1 MLELE
6 TKNYKTLEQINLK
19 FAPDYC
25 TLSGRNNAGKSAVIR
40 ALNILLTEEARP
52 WLNESNRI
60 DYSEDRTQWIK
71 AGLSIEIKCKLCL
84 TRADD
89 PALIQFIEKITNRS
103 LPDKES
109 VCEIQLT
116 VSPKNEAATVIRFN
130 DSGVSDQDA
139 REIVRKLK
147 SSNVLFIHNST
158 ADNNEFVFGRG
169 RAQAYYEV
177 QLSGDEQKQISE
189 AGKMVRRK
197 IKMMAKEH
205 RDELNKMLGKL
216 TEKYDVQFDSL
227 DFYTAARE
235 MPLGINLSDKQVE
248 VPLNSW
254 GSGTQN
260 RTYVLMSIL
269 KANRIKTRQLQDD
282 KIIPIVLIEE
292 PESFLHPSAQAEF
305 GKMLQALSVEL
316 GIQIIVSTHSPFMLN
331 QVEPRSNILLRR
343 RMVRHKL
350 KETQV
355 IDTSGEHWMEPFAE
369 HLGISSSEF
378 PVWRHLFSAHKNRVL
393 LVEGQTDKEYFEYLI
408 AQFATKFA
416 IPSDT
421 EITSYGG
428 KDTIKNTALLK
439 FTLSKFEKSYITF
452 DLDAKGDLKNALGQ
466 LGLKE
471 VTNYLALGVDKPGR
485 DAVEGLLPD
494 RI

>member
-1 MLELE
+1 MRLLELE

-103 LPDKES
+103 LPAKES

-235 MPLGINLSDKQVE
+235 MPLGINLSDKQ
-248 VPLNSW
+248 
-254 GSGTQN
+254 
-260 RTYVLMSIL
+260 
-269 KANRIKTRQLQDD
+269 
-282 KIIPIVLIEE
+282 
-292 PESFLHPSAQAEF
+292 
-305 GKMLQALSVEL
+305 
-316 GIQIIVSTHSPFMLN
+316 
-331 QVEPRSNILLRR
+331 
-343 RMVRHKL
+343 
-350 KETQV
+350 
-355 IDTSGEHWMEPFAE
+355 
-369 HLGISSSEF
+369 
-378 PVWRHLFSAHKNRVL
+378 
-393 LVEGQTDKEYFEYLI
+393 
-408 AQFATKFA
+408 
-416 IPSDT
+416 
-421 EITSYGG
+421 
-428 KDTIKNTALLK
+428 
-439 FTLSKFEKSYITF
+439 
-452 DLDAKGDLKNALGQ
+452 
-466 LGLKE
+466 
-471 VTNYLALGVDKPGR
+471 
-485 DAVEGLLPD
+485 
-494 RI
+494 